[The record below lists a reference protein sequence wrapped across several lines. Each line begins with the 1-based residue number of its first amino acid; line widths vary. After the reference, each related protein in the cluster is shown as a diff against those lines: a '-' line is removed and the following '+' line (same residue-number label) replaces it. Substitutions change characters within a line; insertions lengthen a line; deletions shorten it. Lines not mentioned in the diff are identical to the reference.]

1 MRNIR
6 TALLAGSA
14 SVLLLIPAPAIVS
27 GATAARPSDFDGDG
41 IADLA
46 IGVPGESV
54 GGAFF
59 AGAVNVLYG
68 RPGGL
73 TATGDQLWTQDSPG
87 VPGASEGEDD
97 PDIGFGDHFGSA
109 VASGDFD
116 SDSYADLAIA
126 VPDEGLG
133 LLDSAGAV
141 TVLYGGPAGLSASR
155 SQLLTQSG
163 LGATAEE
170 EAGFGRALAAGDF
183 NRDGYVDLAIA
194 AGGATQGSAQIV
206 YGGPSGLTAAGSHQI
221 TAATPGIPTDPNPG
235 AGFGRGLA
243 TGDLDGD
250 GYGDL
255 AIGVPN
261 ETVSGFESAGVV
273 VVIEGGPSG
282 LDGAP
287 GALWSQDTPG
297 VLDAAER
304 GESFGSPLATGD
316 FDGDAVDDL
325 AIGVDERVGGA
336 VSVLSGS
343 VDGLTADGNQFWH
356 QDVAGVP
363 GRAEDGDG
371 FGLALAA
378 ADLDGDGRDDL
389 AIGFPSEVVG
399 SSGESEGAVITL
411 PGGAAGL
418 TSTGSRLWT
427 QDTPGVHGRP
437 ESFDAFGSS
446 LAAANY
452 GRSGQA
458 DLAVGVPFEEVSRD
472 AIGAGFVNV
481 LYGGTGGLSASG
493 SQGWSQDVAGV
504 KGKGSAGEDGADQF
518 GSSLSP

>member
-1 MRNIR
+1 MRHVR
-6 TALLAGSA
+6 TALLAGTA
-14 SVLLLIPAPAIVS
+14 SLLIMIPTPPTLSAAV
-27 GATAARPSDFDGDG
+27 TAAIPSDFNGDG

-46 IGVPGESV
+46 IGVPGDSV
-54 GGAFF
+54 GGVFF

-68 RPGGL
+68 RPSGL

-87 VPGASEGEDD
+87 VPGASEGESE
-97 PDIGFGDHFGSA
+97 PDIGFGDAFGSA

-133 LLDSAGAV
+133 SLDSAGAV
-141 TVLYGGPAGLSASR
+141 NVLYGGPAGLSASD
-155 SQLLTQSG
+155 SQLLTQNG

-170 EAGFGRALAAGDF
+170 ETGFGNALAAGDF

-194 AGGATQGSAQIV
+194 AGGVPQGSVQIV

-255 AIGVPN
+255 AIGVPS
-261 ETVSGFESAGVV
+261 ETVSGVESAGAV

-304 GESFGSPLATGD
+304 GEFFGSSLATGD

-336 VSVLSGS
+336 VSVLYGS

-378 ADLDGDGRDDL
+378 ADLDGDDRDDL

-399 SSGESEGAVITL
+399 PSGESEGAVITL

-437 ESFDAFGSS
+437 ESFDEFGSS

-458 DLAVGVPFEEVSRD
+458 DLAIGVPGEGVGRD
-472 AIGAGFVNV
+472 AIGDGFVNV

-493 SQGWSQDVAGV
+493 SQGWSQDTAGV
-504 KGKGSAGEDGADQF
+504 KGSAEDEGADEF